1 MGKEITSKGRVIDDA
16 FRREAVRILATSGR
30 TIKAVAT
37 DLGIGIHPGFRRCV
51 RRSVPG
57 ELKNMGLLRQH
68 VEKRGYAQ
76 SVRGI
81 EIDGDAKRRR

>member
-57 ELKNMGLLRQH
+57 EHQEYGPPSSTRGETGLRAICARH
-68 VEKRGYAQ
+68 
-76 SVRGI
+76 
-81 EIDGDAKRRR
+81 